1 MVGVD
6 ATKVGRAGSGGK
18 RCRTSLFDNSRS
30 VKRWPSNHN
39 RRINFLGGLVDKVL
53 AVKRYM
59 TRATATCVSNVSMNF
74 PRPVFPPF
82 EAAYAI
88 STKVWDKE
96 FLIFWVNDGLMR
108 VRSLL
113 PVFIRARSTQLNGG
127 WR

>member
-1 MVGVD
+1 M
-6 ATKVGRAGSGGK
+6 
-18 RCRTSLFDNSRS
+18 N
-30 VKRWPSNHN
+30 
-39 RRINFLGGLVDKVL
+39 KVL

-74 PRPVFPPF
+74 PRTVFPLF

-88 STKVWDKE
+88 STKVRDKE

-127 WR
+127 RR

>member
-1 MVGVD
+1 MVGMD

-18 RCRTSLFDNSRS
+18 RCRTSLFDNSRT
-30 VKRWPSNHN
+30 VKRWPSNHS
-39 RRINFLGGLVDKVL
+39 RIIRFLRGLVDKVL

-74 PRPVFPPF
+74 PRTVFLPF

-96 FLIFWVNDGLMR
+96 FLIFRVNDGLMR

-113 PVFIRARSTQLNGG
+113 PVFIWARSTQLYGG